1 MSSNLLSKE
10 ILESVKGYVENLK
23 HSVDLVIQ
31 NGEHPKRQELCD
43 FLQGISGVSEKL
55 NFIEDDLVSSRSPIT
70 FEIRSNQKP
79 TGISFSGIP
88 SGHEFNSLIL
98 AILQSGGSEI
108 KLDKNIKRSIESIDE
123 DLQFEVFVSLS
134 CHNCPEIVQ
143 TLNQFSLLNPR
154 IKTEMIDGGL
164 FQDTI
169 EERGIQGVPSVYMN
183 GEVFANGKVEI
194 SGMIERLESKIKKQV
209 EVPENSLPLQ
219 DVVVIGGGPAA
230 ISAAIYS
237 ARKGL
242 KVTIVAEKMGGQV
255 KDTMGI
261 ENLISVSKTTGP
273 KLTVDMNSH
282 MNDYDVTVKEHLRV
296 SEIEKGLN
304 KTVTLST
311 GENIETRSIIIATGA
326 NWREL
331 GVPGERENIGNGVAY
346 CPHCDGPFFKG
357 KDVAVV
363 GGGNSGIEAA
373 IDLSTLASKV
383 TVFEFLPEL
392 KADKILIDQAFE
404 KENIDIHT
412 NVEVQEIIAGNQQ
425 VKAIKYKNRESENE
439 SSLNISGV
447 FVQIGLIPNSQFL
460 KGVVELNNF
469 GEIIVN
475 EYGET
480 SEEGIFACG
489 DVTTVPYK
497 QIIISMGEG
506 AKASLA
512 ASDYLMKQP
521 AIS

>member
-1 MSSNLLSKE
+1 
-10 ILESVKGYVENLK
+10 
-23 HSVDLVIQ
+23 
-31 NGEHPKRQELCD
+31 
-43 FLQGISGVSEKL
+43 
-55 NFIEDDLVSSRSPIT
+55 
-70 FEIRSNQKP
+70 
-79 TGISFSGIP
+79 
-88 SGHEFNSLIL
+88 
-98 AILQSGGSEI
+98 
-108 KLDKNIKRSIESIDE
+108 
-123 DLQFEVFVSLS
+123 
-134 CHNCPEIVQ
+134 
-143 TLNQFSLLNPR
+143 
-154 IKTEMIDGGL
+154 
-164 FQDTI
+164 
-169 EERGIQGVPSVYMN
+169 
-183 GEVFANGKVEI
+183 
-194 SGMIERLESKIKKQV
+194 
-209 EVPENSLPLQ
+209 
-219 DVVVIGGGPAA
+219 
-230 ISAAIYS
+230 
-237 ARKGL
+237 
-242 KVTIVAEKMGGQV
+242 
-255 KDTMGI
+255 MGI

-296 SEIEKGLN
+296 SEIKKGLN
-304 KTVTLST
+304 KEVTLST
-311 GENIETRSIIIATGA
+311 GEKIETRSIIIATGA

-373 IDLSTLASKV
+373 IDLSALASRV

-392 KADKILIDQAFE
+392 KADKILINQALE

-412 NVEVQEIIAGNQQ
+412 NVEVQEIIAGNEQ
-425 VKAIKYKNRESENE
+425 VKAIKYKDRESENV
-439 SSLNISGV
+439 SSLNLSGV

-475 EYGET
+475 DYGET

-521 AIS
+521 ATS